1 MADFVTGTS
10 ALIPVFTGTLSNS
23 TARLCD
29 ARTLHAFMQVKRDF
43 TNWIKGR
50 IRKFH
55 FVAGVDF
62 IEIENL
68 SSPDLASSKSRAQKL
83 TDYHLTL
90 DMAKELSMV
99 ENNDMGRQA
108 RRYFIACEAAVIT
121 PVPAAHARITT
132 AQAQHLKELVHLVAE
147 SGRQTYGETWERL
160 HRKMKV
166 NSYLELAASQ
176 FDEACNYLRG
186 KMDDTSTA
194 ALIHKHFPSS
204 ALTPATPALDNDR
217 TVSAFTA
224 AQGAAAWVQKSIFTS
239 VLAGGD
245 DWKRGRWLVSFI
257 TDSKEAVP
265 AWVDQLNADDLVISL
280 PRLACAIAELG
291 GLEHSDADL
300 ANLAAACNKRLAERL
315 KYQASERA
323 IAVRT
328 AIAV

>member
-23 TARLCD
+23 TVRLCD
-29 ARTLHAFMQVKRDF
+29 ARALHAFMQVKRDF
-43 TNWIKGR
+43 ATWVKARIKKYGF
-50 IRKFH
+50 I
-55 FVAGVDF
+55 AGIDYVEVF
-62 IEIENL
+62 PKSGENL
-68 SSPDLASSKSRAQKL
+68 GGRPSI
-83 TDYHLTL
+83 DYRLTL
-90 DMAKELSMV
+90 DMAKELAMV

-186 KMDDTSTA
+186 KIDDTSTA
-194 ALIHKHFPSS
+194 ALIQKHFPGS
-204 ALTPATPALDNDR
+204 ALAPAAPALDSDR
-217 TVSAFTA
+217 TASAFMA
-224 AQGAAAWVQKSIFTS
+224 AQSVTAQVQKSVFTS

-245 DWKRGRWLVSFI
+245 DWKYGRWLVSFI
-257 TDSKEAVP
+257 TDSKEAIP
-265 AWVDQLNADDLVISL
+265 AWVDKLNADDLVMSL

-323 IAVRT
+323 MAVQT